1 MSGGIF
7 LIHYP
12 HMKLSDL
19 QFNLPEGLIANSP
32 TEPRD
37 HARLL
42 LLNRNTKEIT
52 HKHFFDLGN
61 LLTSNDVLVLNNT
74 KVFPA
79 RLLGKKETGGSIE
92 LLLLEQKNANTWTA
106 MHRGKLSVNQTIE
119 LNGFSGKVIQKEE
132 LIVTISFSISGD
144 TLRNKIWE
152 QGQIPLPPYIHSD
165 ESETVLREKYQTV
178 YASLNGSVAAPTA
191 GLHFTKELLEKLYQR
206 GIQIEY
212 VTLHVGMGT
221 FLPIKEEEITKHKM
235 HEEHFVIDANTATR
249 LNAANKAGK
258 RIVSVG
264 TTTTRVLESVANDD
278 GQLNINKLTGS
289 TSIFIYPPYK
299 YRFIDALIT
308 NFHLPHST
316 LLALVSAFVTS
327 PNTDVQFTNFLSSPI
342 GEAYDTAIRERYHFY
357 SFGDAC
363 FIF

>member
-1 MSGGIF
+1 
-7 LIHYP
+7 
-12 HMKLSDL
+12 MKLSDL
-19 QFNLPEGLIANSP
+19 QFNLPEGLIANTP

-52 HKHFFDLGN
+52 HKHFFDLLD
-61 LLTSNDVLVLNNT
+61 LLTPNDVLVLNNT

-79 RLLGKKETGGSIE
+79 RLLGKKETGGAIE
-92 LLLLEQKNANTWTA
+92 LLLLEQKDTNTWTA
-106 MHRGKLSVNQTIE
+106 MHRGKLLVNQVIE
-119 LNGFSGKVIQKEE
+119 LNGFKATVIQKDE
-132 LIVTISFSISGD
+132 LIVTLSFSLSGD
-144 TLRNKIWE
+144 QLRDKIWE
-152 QGQIPLPPYIHSD
+152 QGLIPLPPYIHSE
-165 ESETVLREKYQTV
+165 ESEAVLREKYQTV

-191 GLHFTKELLEKLYQR
+191 GLHFTSELLEKLTQK

-221 FLPIKEEEITKHKM
+221 FLPVKEDEITKHKM
-235 HEEHFVIDANTATR
+235 HEEHFVIDTETATR
-249 LNAANKAGK
+249 LNESKKKGK

-264 TTTTRVLESVANDD
+264 TTTTRVLESVADES
-278 GQLNINKLTGS
+278 GQLDMNNLAGN

-316 LLALVSAFVTS
+316 LLALVSAFVTK
-327 PNTDVQFTNFLSSPI
+327 PNTSYEFTNFLNSPI
-342 GEAYDTAIRERYHFY
+342 GEAYEDAIKSSYHFY